1 MYVFRSSN
9 NFSKLPSSQQNYGS
23 EQYSEAKQSQGS
35 DTHQGSEQSGQ
46 SISEGVECSD
56 SQTQSNFGREEQSRS
71 DSKEN
76 HVKQHKQRIR
86 DGKNVNKRQNSPLN
100 GNNKDRLKSSEAQT
114 GVEERKKS
122 VTERLH
128 VGAQK
133 ERDGIS
139 PKVWCCLLLCRIKS
153 CN

>member
-1 MYVFRSSN
+1 
-9 NFSKLPSSQQNYGS
+9 LPGSQQNYSS
-23 EQYSEAKQSQGS
+23 EQHSEAKQSQES
-35 DTHQGSEQSGQ
+35 DTHQGNEQSGQ

-56 SQTQSNFGREEQSRS
+56 SQTQSHIGREEQSRS
-71 DSKEN
+71 NSNEN

-86 DGKNVNKRQNSPLN
+86 DGKNVNKCQNSPLN
-100 GNNKDRLKSSEAQT
+100 GNNKDKLRSGNSFGEAQA

-133 ERDGIS
+133 ERGGIS
-139 PKVWCCLLLCRIKS
+139 PKVWCGLLLCLIKS